1 MTWQLCMPKQSRE
14 SLFDRHLSF
23 DTISE
28 LNTTTLPR
36 DGQIGPLCDVF
47 FSVLGYDP
55 GWSPPLRGLRS
66 PAPRPLSTH
75 TLTMAAGTIVTAGAA
90 ASLTPPPS
98 HVPAVTRISINTPL
112 SPLSVVWG
120 PSTFSTFPRG
130 GGGRAL
136 SGYSILNHSL
146 AAYQYQSPL
155 DAMRFRKVTIVRSP
169 S

>member
-136 SGYSILNHSL
+136 SG
-146 AAYQYQSPL
+146 
-155 DAMRFRKVTIVRSP
+155 
-169 S
+169 